1 MKGIKNRIL
10 YEVQNYQSV
19 LNTKADCEH
28 LSDALTIALI
38 REMKSYLYTLD
49 ISAELTLRI
58 ANDLNALKGETKDKK
73 FTENELR
80 KAVQMARHTVSNE
93 DQIIKNIENGAHF

>member
-28 LSDALTIALI
+28 LAESLTEIII
-38 REMKSYLYTLD
+38 REMKTYLYQLD
-49 ISAELTLRI
+49 LPARINLQIAEE
-58 ANDLNALKGETKDKK
+58 LNSLKSKPK
-73 FTENELR
+73 FTQEDIR
-80 KAVQMARHTVSNE
+80 KAVQLARHTVSNE